1 MEIKVNEHD
10 HCIGHVAGEGTV
22 LQLQVWAGR
31 GGTEHA
37 QTEMVR
43 VPERAVGGAA
53 GAHARKNQLDV
64 RASVRKL
71 RPDDR

>member
-1 MEIKVNEHD
+1 M
-10 HCIGHVAGEGTV
+10 GTSQGKGQS

-53 GAHARKNQLDV
+53 GAHAGKNQLDV